1 MTPGGPGTELMDGIE
16 AADSDLVSTRIGGLS
31 PVNGTDVPTLLRNLG
46 AKTVVIAGVSTNVA
60 IPNAT
65 LDCVNF
71 GFNVVI
77 ARDAITG
84 YPVDYTDVIIKNTLS
99 LVAKIT
105 TTDELVDA
113 LVVARTAARPA
124 RRSCRAARRASAVRL
139 ALSDATVG
147 AVASASSS
155 AVRRSSSPSGVR
167 TMRRTRRSWGSTV
180 RTTRPRA
187 SSRSTMSVMFDA
199 SKCRDSASSRCERG
213 LVEVA
218 QRRELRRREIE
229 GRGETGHVG
238 LHRVHDPH
246 EMAQHVAG
254 ELRACSIVPPGC
266 GHAKLLCY
274 GQWLSTPMIC
284 STNLF

>member
-1 MTPGGPGTELMDGIE
+1 MQLADLVVPESTVVLTQECQKGVIGDLSLLPALAESARATGMIENVGRIVKVGRDAGCGVLHCIAATRADLRGASTNAPLFAGTAKRPVTMLPGSEGTELVDGIE

-105 TTDELVDA
+105 TTDELVG
-113 LVVARTAARPA
+113 LW
-124 RRSCRAARRASAVRL
+124 
-139 ALSDATVG
+139 
-147 AVASASSS
+147 SS
-155 AVRRSSSPSGVR
+155 
-167 TMRRTRRSWGSTV
+167 
-180 RTTRPRA
+180 
-187 SSRSTMSVMFDA
+187 
-199 SKCRDSASSRCERG
+199 
-213 LVEVA
+213 
-218 QRRELRRREIE
+218 
-229 GRGETGHVG
+229 
-238 LHRVHDPH
+238 
-246 EMAQHVAG
+246 
-254 ELRACSIVPPGC
+254 
-266 GHAKLLCY
+266 
-274 GQWLSTPMIC
+274 
-284 STNLF
+284 